1 MLEVNAKAPS
11 IPVPDQSGTPR
22 GVAQYRGR
30 WVVLWF
36 YPKDHTS
43 G

>member
-1 MLEVNAKAPS
+1 MLEADSIAPS
-11 IPVPDQSGTPR
+11 IPVPDQTGTPR
-22 GVAQYRGR
+22 GIDEFRGA
-30 WVVLWF
+30 WLVLWF